1 MFTSDTRPEHFTR
14 VRNVEKVSS
23 YNTERKAVR
32 ANVTIGQTFGGNSS
46 KINSAHIIKLGR
58 PQCETNHCI
67 VCLAKYRFIFE
78 KIDNNQIL

>member
-1 MFTSDTRPEHFTR
+1 MSAKGKRSDGS
-14 VRNVEKVSS
+14 VNLVGKDL
-23 YNTERKAVR
+23 R

-46 KINSAHIIKLGR
+46 KINSAHILKLGR